1 MVSPPFRYQKG
12 RSSVRDL
19 GMAGPFRGAR
29 LEDKGITRSPAG

>member
-1 MVSPPFRYQKG
+1 MVALPSLYQKG

-19 GMAGPFRGAR
+19 GMADPFRGAR